1 MNSLARNTIFLT
13 FAKFSSV
20 AIYAVFG
27 FVLPAFVKTGENG
40 VYSLMTTL
48 IFFAGM
54 ISSFGVPVVITR
66 QVARDK
72 TNAAQM
78 YADGRLAMVLGTLI
92 AGAALGAFLVYES
105 YSLDL
110 DSSEQAKRFVL
121 FGVALLITFAD
132 AMGGLG
138 DSMFQAHERM
148 AKTSVIE
155 ILTGLIRAGGA
166 MLAMILLPVE
176 HRVMGVFVMFL
187 VGATFRGWLVPTMVR
202 KDLLAGQSLPGTSIV
217 RSLKL
222 FQQAG
227 FIAVFRMLRMLRNRL
242 DILLMGILYVS
253 LVPGFEGDADIDSAR
268 GLYAQAMRV
277 AIVFHTITM
286 AFNTALFPRLA
297 KMTGGADKH
306 EATKLL
312 YGRAVKWQAFWAAPM
327 AAGVFLYAH
336 TVAGWFGDEYLNG
349 MPGSGIL
356 HTTGEVLQVLL
367 ISVFFDCIGGPVGF
381 LMISHKEMERK
392 VPLLGGLVALCSVVL
407 NIFLIPR
414 YGILGAAWASSITA
428 AVEFVAK
435 MLIVGRMYG
444 NPLPALART
453 LPYYAITAAMI
464 GLVVGVGFADNPFLG
479 GLLGAIFY
487 TVVTLATRQVDP
499 AVVMI
504 LKRKLKRA

>member
-1 MNSLARNTIFLT
+1 VSSLARNTIFLT

-27 FVLPAFVKTGENG
+27 FVLPAFVETGENG

-72 TNAAQM
+72 SNGAQM

-92 AGAALGAFLVYES
+92 AGVGLGAFLVFES
-105 YSLDL
+105 YGMSYE
-110 DSSEQAKRFVL
+110 EQASRYLL
-121 FGVALLITFAD
+121 FAIALLITFAD

-155 ILTGLIRAGGA
+155 ILTGFIRAGGA
-166 MLAMILLPVE
+166 MLALILLPVE
-176 HRVMGVFVMFL
+176 HRVMGIFVMFL
-187 VGATFRGWLVPTMVR
+187 VGAAFRGWLVPHLVR
-202 KDLLAGQSLPGTSIV
+202 RDLLVGQKLPGTSV
-217 RSLKL
+217 RRALSMFK
-222 FQQAG
+222 QAG

-242 DILLMGILYVS
+242 DILLMGVLYVS
-253 LVPGFEGDADIDSAR
+253 LVEGFQGEPDIDSAR

-297 KMTGGADKH
+297 MLTGGSDKH

-312 YGRAVKWQAFWAAPM
+312 YGRAVRWQAFWAAPM

-336 TVAGWFGDEYLNG
+336 TVAGWFGGEYLNG
-349 MPGSGIL
+349 MPESGVL

-392 VPLLGGLVALCSVVL
+392 VPLLGGFVAVCSIVC
-407 NIFLIPR
+407 NIILIPR
-414 YGILGAAWASSITA
+414 HGLLGAAWASTITA
-428 AVEFVAK
+428 GIEFVAK
-435 MLIVGRMYG
+435 MFIVSRMYG

-453 LPYYAITAAMI
+453 IPYYLLTAAMI
-464 GLVVGVGFADNPFLG
+464 GLVIVFGFQDNPLLG
-479 GLLGAIFY
+479 GLLGAGFY
-487 TVVTLATRQVDP
+487 AAAALLTRQVDP
-499 AVVMI
+499 AVVVL
-504 LKRKLKRA
+504 LKKKLGRG

>member
-27 FVLPAFVKTGENG
+27 FVLPAFVETGENG

-72 TNAAQM
+72 SNAAQM
-78 YADGRLAMVLGTLI
+78 YADGRLAMVLGTVI
-92 AGAALGAFLVYES
+92 AGVALGAFLLFES
-105 YSLDL
+105 YGMDRE
-110 DSSEQAKRFVL
+110 EQVGRYLL
-121 FGVALLITFAD
+121 FGIALLITFAD

-176 HRVMGVFVMFL
+176 HRVLGVFVMFL

-202 KDLLAGQSLPGTSIV
+202 KELLVGQSLPGTSVI

-253 LVPGFEGDADIDSAR
+253 LVPGFEGEADIDSAR

-297 KMTGGADKH
+297 KMTGGSDEH

-336 TVAGWFGDEYLNG
+336 TVAGWFGEEYLNG

-367 ISVFFDCIGGPVGF
+367 ISVFFDCIGGPVGL

-392 VPLLGGLVALCSVVL
+392 VPLLGGFVAFCSVVL

-414 YGILGAAWASSITA
+414 YGILGAAWASTITA
-428 AVEFVAK
+428 GVEFVAK
-435 MLIVGRMYG
+435 MLIVSRMYG
-444 NPLPALART
+444 NPMPALART

-464 GLVVGVGFADNPFLG
+464 GLVMVVGFDDNPFLG
-479 GLLGAIFY
+479 GLLGAVFY
-487 TVVTLATRQVDP
+487 TVATLVTRQVDP

>member
-1 MNSLARNTIFLT
+1 VSSLARNTLFLT
-13 FAKFSSV
+13 FAKFSSL

-27 FVLPAFVKTGENG
+27 FVLPGFVEVGENG
-40 VYSLMTTL
+40 IYSLMTTL

-54 ISSFGVPVVITR
+54 ISSFGVPVVIVR

-72 TNAAQM
+72 SNGPQM

-92 AGAALGAFLVYES
+92 AAVALGAFLVFES
-105 YSLDL
+105 YSMTAA
-110 DSSEQAKRFVL
+110 EQTDRYVL
-121 FGVALLITFAD
+121 FAIALAITFGD

-155 ILTGLIRAGGA
+155 ILTGLIRAGGG
-166 MLAMILLPVE
+166 MLALVLLPPE
-176 HRVMGVFVMFL
+176 HRVLGIFVMFL
-187 VGATFRGWLVPTMVR
+187 VGAIFRGWLVPHLVH
-202 KDLLAGQSLPGTSIV
+202 KELLVGVKLPATSV
-217 RSLKL
+217 LRSLNL
-222 FQQAG
+222 FKQAG

-253 LVPGFEGDADIDSAR
+253 LVPGFMGDADVDAAR
-268 GLYAQAMRV
+268 GIYAQAMRV

-297 KMTGGADKH
+297 KMTGGSDQQ

-312 YGRAVKWQAFWAAPM
+312 YGRAVRWQAFWAAPM
-327 AAGVFLYAH
+327 AAGVFLYAN
-336 TVAGWFGDEYLNG
+336 TIAGWFGDEYLFG
-349 MPGSGIL
+349 LPERGVL
-356 HTTGEVLQVLL
+356 YTTGEVLKVLL

-414 YGILGAAWASSITA
+414 YGILGAAWASTITA
-428 AVEFVAK
+428 IVEFVAK
-435 MLIVGRMYG
+435 MFIVGRMYG
-444 NPLPALART
+444 NPLPALLST
-453 LPYYAITAAMI
+453 VPYYGLTAAMI
-464 GLVVGVGFADNPFLG
+464 GLVMGLGFADNVLVG
-479 GLLGAIFY
+479 GLLGAAFY
-487 TVVTLATRQVDP
+487 TVATLVTRQVDP
-499 AVVMI
+499 AVVNI
-504 LKRKLKRA
+504 LKRKLKRG